1 MKKYFTFFFL
11 IVIQSAYSQD
21 IDDTFKPIFKTIK
34 ANNLSQA
41 INRIDSLDNT
51 GLFTKNAK
59 YHYYKTIAYLSCY
72 EGKDTADIKDFDYL
86 QNAYQ
91 SLEMVEKLDTA
102 KAFQKN
108 TNELYERIG
117 SHFLFNGVEDFNRK
131 QYDRALQ
138 EFEEVIRINKRPA
151 INRIDTIAYFNAAIS
166 AEKLAD
172 TTKAIQYFE
181 DVVLMNF
188 GGAFPIMA
196 LSDFYV
202 AKKQYDKA
210 INVLE
215 MGYQQYTDNDNIL
228 NALAN
233 VFLTAGK
240 YEDAKPWI
248 RKIIDDKPNDTLYF
262 TLGSIYD
269 YEHLTD
275 SAEVNYLKSLQ
286 INSNNTD
293 ALYNLGVLYY
303 LKAIEV
309 IKKETGGK
317 SVPEEAK
324 KLLEKS
330 RVELELLFDINNK
343 NKETV
348 KILISISKLLNNSKM
363 ENKYTKVYDAFSL

>member
-1 MKKYFTFFFL
+1 MKKSFTFLFL
-11 IVIQSAYSQD
+11 IIVQFAYSQSFET
-21 IDDTFKPIFKTIK
+21 TFKSIFKTIK
-34 ANNLSQA
+34 AKNISQA

-51 GLFTKNAK
+51 GLFIKNVK
-59 YHYYKTIAYLSCY
+59 YHYYKVIAYLSCY
-72 EGKDTADIKDFDYL
+72 EGKDTADVNDFNYL

-91 SLEMVEKLDTA
+91 SLKMVEKLDTA

-108 TNELYERIG
+108 TNELYERIA

-138 EFEEVIRINKRPA
+138 EFETVIQ
-151 INRIDTIAYFNAAIS
+151 INRRPGINRVDTMAYFNAAIS
-166 AEKLAD
+166 AEKAGD
-172 TTKAIQYFE
+172 TTKAIQHFE
-181 DVVLMNF
+181 EVVLMNF
-188 GGAFPIMA
+188 GGTFPIMA
-196 LSDFYV
+196 LSDLYV

-215 MGYQQYTDNDNIL
+215 MGYQQYPDNENIL
-228 NALAN
+228 NALINA
-233 VFLTAGK
+233 FLSAGQ

-269 YEHLTD
+269 YEHMTD
-275 SAEVNYLKSLQ
+275 SAEVNYLKALQ
-286 INSNNTD
+286 INSKNRD

-303 LKAIEV
+303 LKAIEI

-330 RVELELLFDINNK
+330 RTELELLFDINNQ

-363 ENKYTKVYDAFSL
+363 EKKYTKIYDALK